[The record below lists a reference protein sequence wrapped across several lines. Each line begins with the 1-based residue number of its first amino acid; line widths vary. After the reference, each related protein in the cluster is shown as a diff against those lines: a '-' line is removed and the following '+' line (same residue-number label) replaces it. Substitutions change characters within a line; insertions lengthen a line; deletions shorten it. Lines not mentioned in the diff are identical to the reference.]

1 MKNKT
6 LSPGGSW
13 IFQCTYVQYTKGM
26 EGPRARSRVIDTT
39 IFHFPRFASIIKISA
54 EFLHRATSSVTSDND
69 RNSSLEDNPN
79 SDCQGNNIM
88 DDYNN
93 NELF

>member
-1 MKNKT
+1 MIGT
-6 LSPGGSW
+6 APW
-13 IFQCTYVQYTKGM
+13 M
-26 EGPRARSRVIDTT
+26 
-39 IFHFPRFASIIKISA
+39 
-54 EFLHRATSSVTSDND
+54 
-69 RNSSLEDNPN
+69 EDNPN